1 MLLQEKG
8 PAKYGAFF
16 FISIFFILCML
27 VGPHPEGQYR
37 MPKIYFYL
45 FSLAS
50 FIPLCLI
57 KDRRWIPFCLF
68 AYFAFITLLKFQF
81 KWSFFTLFLYY
92 IWLTLIAALEK
103 MDYEEKF
110 LSVLYVI
117 SLIWI
122 AHAAIQWFGLDPIT
136 VALDPVTHL
145 PTKSIADPVI
155 AFIGNPT
162 WAGPTFAMCI
172 PLVLMRRFGL
182 LVAGGLFVAT
192 VLTDSSGGILT
203 AIVVIS
209 CLIIFPTSG
218 KTSWK
223 KALILF
229 AGLLGCLVLVYYF
242 YPMRSIYGS
251 GGWFDENFRF
261 RAWRDA
267 WGFTKQV
274 KWIGW
279 GFGSWIEI
287 FPQLTVKSYQAVWQQ
302 AHSDLVQ
309 NYFETGIV
317 GSAFVLWATFNVL
330 SSRVVDR
337 RGYFYLSA
345 ILGVS
350 VDALVSFPFHLPIT
364 AVLTAVALERYFH
377 YSEPRG
383 IMKWIMKKTWRFIYD
398 RRLLP
403 QRWAGRAFKKC

>member
-1 MLLQEKG
+1 MQVELKKG
-8 PAKYGAFF
+8 AGISSFF
-16 FISIFFILCML
+16 FITFFFILCMFIA
-27 VGPHPEGQYR
+27 PSPEGQYR
-37 MPKIYFYL
+37 LPKIYFFL
-45 FSLAS
+45 FSLVS

-57 KDRRWIPFCLF
+57 KERRWIPFCLF
-68 AYFAFITLLKFQF
+68 ASFAFITLLKFQF
-81 KWSFFTLFLYY
+81 KWSFFTLFIYY
-92 IWLTLIAALEK
+92 VWLTLIVTLEK

-136 VALDPVTHL
+136 VALDPVTRL

-182 LVAGGLFVAT
+182 LVAAGLFVAT

-203 AIVVIS
+203 AIVVIG

-218 KTSWK
+218 KISWK
-223 KALILF
+223 KMLILF
-229 AGLLGCLVLVYYF
+229 TGLLGCLIIVYYF
-242 YPMRSIYGS
+242 YPMRAIYGS

-279 GFGSWIEI
+279 GFGSWMEI
-287 FPQLTVKSYQAVWQQ
+287 FPQLTIKSYQAVWQQ

-317 GSAFVLWATFNVL
+317 GSIFVLWATFNVL
-330 SSRVVDR
+330 SSKVVDR

-345 ILGVS
+345 ILGIS

-364 AVLTAVALERYFH
+364 AVLTAVCLERYFY
-377 YSEPRG
+377 YSQSRDILKPVL
-383 IMKWIMKKTWRFIYD
+383 KKTGRFIYD

-403 QRWAGRAFKKC
+403 QRWAKCTFKKC